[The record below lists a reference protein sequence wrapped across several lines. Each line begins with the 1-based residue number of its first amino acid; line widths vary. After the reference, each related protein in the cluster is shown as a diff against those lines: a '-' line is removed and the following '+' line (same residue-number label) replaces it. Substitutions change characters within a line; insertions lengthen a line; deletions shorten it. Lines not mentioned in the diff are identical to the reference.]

1 MTYHPSCFRIGHLLD
16 QYQLVSNQKR
26 LFPPAWKS
34 AEIAVSGWT
43 LTMNDYPLCAMFD
56 LTYRQYILTILDNRF
71 EYYIRRTDIYNDL
84 LSLKG

>member
-1 MTYHPSCFRIGHLLD
+1 
-16 QYQLVSNQKR
+16 
-26 LFPPAWKS
+26 
-34 AEIAVSGWT
+34 
-43 LTMNDYPLCAMFD
+43 MNDYPLCAMFD